1 MAAWQPGTLYNPGA
15 IVSPATA
22 PPVGAQAPDN
32 PSFESGDVD
41 WTKDS
46 GWSIVSETGFDGAWS
61 AKFVAAGEDGSIIND
76 FRAPVTPGKLIHA
89 TAAIS
94 NSNPSSEG
102 GGAVRLFWYDSSFNL
117 LYASTGSIV
126 SNTGG
131 SSWTSSSI
139 SAYGPATAAYVSV
152 GAYAYQA
159 SGPGHD
165 PIRVDLFVWDYTY
178 AEVPEGLVYKAVQAD
193 VGTSANSEPVWPTVV
208 GEQVVDNTVTWEAVL
223 TDRVVWQ
230 ATPILKS
237 SGVEPTWPPYIG
249 ALVTD
254 GTINWQATARE
265 ITDEKCPHTAVVAI
279 GASKVFAGD
288 VDIIGYCAT
297 INPKDWSSADDAG
310 YLPFGLQTYGSN
322 PVSAMGLYRG
332 NLVAFNAAGF
342 QMWQIDEDPANMA
355 LLDAVPVGCTF
366 PSSLQP
372 VSNDLVFLTQTG
384 IRNIGIAGAS
394 TNLQAGDFG
403 KQIDPL
409 VQAKI
414 AAGGT
419 TPLGLFVPSLGQYWL
434 FFGAEAF
441 VLTINGSGTSDMSW
455 SRYVFPS
462 AIDDWTLHEG
472 DLYLRSGTLVWRV
485 DPDALLDD
493 MVDDEGEDF
502 EGYIAWPYLDLGE
515 MGLQKML
522 HGFDLVST
530 GEVSISFGW
539 DQSNEALATAPYTVD
554 GDTLPGG
561 MIPMPLNAPSL
572 QVRLTFSAN
581 QAWEFN
587 AMSLYLQE
595 QRRGA

>member
-1 MAAWQPGTLYNPGA
+1 MAIWQPGTLYSPGA

-22 PPVGAQAPDN
+22 PPVGTQAPDN

-41 WTKDS
+41 WTQDS
-46 GWSIVSETGFDGAWS
+46 GWSIVNETSFDGAWS
-61 AKFVAAGEDGSIIND
+61 AKFVAAGEDGSIVND

-89 TAAIS
+89 WCAVA

-102 GGAVRLFWYDSSFNL
+102 GGAVRLFWYDASNVL
-117 LYASTGSIV
+117 LSTSTGNTV
-126 SNTGG
+126 ANTGG
-131 SSWTSSSI
+131 SSWNSSDVT
-139 SAYGPATAAYVSV
+139 AYAPASAAYVSV
-152 GAYAYQA
+152 GAYGYQA

-165 PIRVDLFVWDYTY
+165 PIRVDQFAWDYTY
-178 AEVPEGLVYKAVQAD
+178 ADVPEGLVYKAVQAD
-193 VGTSANSEPVWPTVV
+193 VGTSASTEPVWPIVV
-208 GEQVVDNTVTWEAVL
+208 GVQVVDNTVTWEAVL
-223 TDRVVWQ
+223 TDRVVWE

-237 SGVEPTWPPYIG
+237 SGVEPTWPPYIN

-265 ITDEKCPHTAVVAI
+265 ITDDKCPHTAVVAI

-288 VDIIGYCAT
+288 TDIISYSAT

-322 PVSAMGLYRG
+322 PVAAMGLYRS

-342 QMWQIDEDPANMA
+342 QMWQIDQDPANMA
-355 LLDAVPVGCTF
+355 LLDAVPVGCTY
-366 PSSLQP
+366 PRSLQP

-409 VQAKI
+409 VLEKI
-414 AAGGT
+414 IAGDT

-441 VLTINGSGTSDMSW
+441 VLTINGNGTSDMSW

-462 AIDDWTLHEG
+462 AIDDWTIHDG

-485 DPDALLDD
+485 DAAAL
-493 MVDDEGEDF
+493 VDDEGGDDVEF
-502 EGYIAWPYLDLGE
+502 EGEVWWPYLDLGE
-515 MGLQKML
+515 LGLQKML
-522 HGFDLVST
+522 HGFDLVCT
-530 GEVSISFGW
+530 GEVAVSFGW
-539 DQSNEALATAPYTVD
+539 DQSNSALATTPYTLT
-554 GDTLPGG
+554 GDTIPGG
-561 MIPMPLNAPSL
+561 MIPLPINAPSL
-572 QVRLTFSAN
+572 QMRLTFAAN

-587 AMSLYLQE
+587 AASLYLQE
-595 QRRGA
+595 QRRTA